1 MAFPRVSLKNEIDEL
16 GTLASQLS
24 SINDAI
30 NILKSKTLDGSR
42 AVAFN
47 DLNLVYTGSSPHS
60 VPLFRLKVAGA
71 IFATAKSNDGDKD
84 ACVIAKHPTKEQ
96 FYTVCGF
103 ATDGSSADLIG
114 MKTPILK
121 PYVRVF
127 MRRASNGSDNDQVNY
142 FPIFIPTLDSVGNTI
157 ADFVEKL
164 TGQTEL
170 ATGNVNCTTTDIRDI
185 LM

>member
-1 MAFPRVSLKNEIDEL
+1 MAFPRVALKNEIEAL

-47 DLNLVYTGSSPHS
+47 DLNLVYTGLSPRK
-60 VPLFRLKVAGA
+60 VPVFRLKVAGA
-71 IFATAKSNDGDKD
+71 IFLTTKSNAGDKD
-84 ACVIAKHPTKEQ
+84 ACVIAKHPIKEQ
-96 FYTVCGF
+96 FYTVCGH
-103 ATDGSSADLIG
+103 ATHSSSADLLG

-121 PYVRVF
+121 PHVRVF
-127 MRRASNGSDNDQVNY
+127 MRRANNGSADDQVNY
-142 FPIFIPTLDSVGNTI
+142 YPVFIPTLDSDGTSI
-157 ADFVEKL
+157 SDFIEIPA
-164 TGQTEL
+164 GGTEL
-170 ATGNVNCTTTDIRDI
+170 ATGNVDCTTTDIRDI